1 MPWPNSRKSDLM
13 KKAALLLFLLLAA
26 AVISAHAETI
36 SPILPPSPAVAP
48 RPTPT
53 AGPLLMTVSLYFE
66 NAGLLVPET
75 AQIPLGDLLE
85 NRVKE
90 AVNRLIAGP
99 ATMPLSA
106 TLPKTAALRRVFTG
120 VDRNLY
126 LDFEMNI
133 TAQHPGGITGEIIS
147 VASICKT
154 VMANFNA
161 DSVTILVE
169 GKEVKTLA
177 GHLDIERPITRIGC
191 EALVAYRRE

>member
-1 MPWPNSRKSDLM
+1 M
-13 KKAALLLFLLLAA
+13 KIFALLLALAA
-26 AVISAHAETI
+26 AALPARAETV
-36 SPILPPSPAVAP
+36 PPPLVPPPAATAPLPQPPAE
-48 RPTPT
+48 
-53 AGPLLMTVSLYFE
+53 PLLMTVSLYFE
-66 NAGLLVPET
+66 NAGMLAPET

-99 ATMPLSA
+99 AAAPLTSP
-106 TLPKTAALRRVFTG
+106 LPKNAALRRVFTG

-126 LDFEMNI
+126 LDFDMNI
-133 TAQHPGGITGEIIS
+133 VTRHPGGITAEILA

-169 GKEVKTLA
+169 GKEIKTLA
-177 GHLDIERPITRIGC
+177 GHLDIERPITRMGC
-191 EALVAYRRE
+191 EALAGYRRE

>member
-1 MPWPNSRKSDLM
+1 M
-13 KKAALLLFLLLAA
+13 KKLLFLLLLSAAVPANAETVAPPLVPPPAA
-26 AVISAHAETI
+26 A
-36 SPILPPSPAVAP
+36 PLPQ
-48 RPTPT
+48 TT
-53 AGPLLMTVSLYFE
+53 GGPLLMTVSLYFE
-66 NAGLLVPET
+66 NAGLLSPET

-99 ATMPLSA
+99 ADTALAA
-106 TLPKTAALRRVFTG
+106 TLPKNAALRRVFTG

-126 LDFEMNI
+126 LDFDIDLI
-133 TAQHPGGITGEIIS
+133 TRHPGGITAEILS

-169 GKEVKTLA
+169 GKEIKTVA
-177 GHLDIERPITRIGC
+177 GHLDIERPITRPGC
-191 EALVAYRRE
+191 EALAGYRRE

>member
-1 MPWPNSRKSDLM
+1 MRKSDLM
-13 KKAALLLFLLLAA
+13 KKAALLLFLIAA
-26 AVISAHAETI
+26 AVPVHAETI
-36 SPILPPSPAVAP
+36 PPVLPPPPVAAP
-48 RPTPT
+48 PPPPTG
-53 AGPLLMTVSLYFE
+53 GPLLMTVSLYFE
-66 NAGLLVPET
+66 NAGLLAPET

-99 ATMPLSA
+99 SAAPLTA

-126 LDFEMNI
+126 LDFDMNI

-147 VASICKT
+147 TASICKT

-169 GKEVKTLA
+169 GKEIKTLA
-177 GHLDIERPITRIGC
+177 GHLDLERPITRIGC
-191 EALVAYRRE
+191 EALAGYRRD

>member
-1 MPWPNSRKSDLM
+1 M
-13 KKAALLLFLLLAA
+13 KKLVFLMLLAA
-26 AVISAHAETI
+26 SAIPVHAETI
-36 SPILPPSPAVAP
+36 LPTLPPPPVTAPPPPPAS
-48 RPTPT
+48 
-53 AGPLLMTVSLYFE
+53 GPLLMTVSLYFE
-66 NAGLLVPET
+66 NAGLLAPET
-75 AQIPLGDLLE
+75 AQIPLGELLE

-99 ATMPLSA
+99 ATAPLTA
-106 TLPKTAALRRVFTG
+106 TLPKTASLRRVFTG

-133 TAQHPGGITGEIIS
+133 TAQHPGGITAEIIS

-169 GKEVKTLA
+169 GKEIKTLA

-191 EALVAYRRE
+191 EALAGYRRE

>member
-1 MPWPNSRKSDLM
+1 M
-13 KKAALLLFLLLAA
+13 KKMAFLLLLAA
-26 AVISAHAETI
+26 AALPVHAETI
-36 SPILPPSPAVAP
+36 LPILPPPPVTAPPPPPAS
-48 RPTPT
+48 
-53 AGPLLMTVSLYFE
+53 GPLLMTVSLYFE
-66 NAGLLVPET
+66 NAGLLVPEA
-75 AQIPLGDLLE
+75 AQIPLGELLE

-99 ATMPLSA
+99 ATAPLTA
-106 TLPKTAALRRVFTG
+106 TLPKTASLRRVFTG

-133 TAQHPGGITGEIIS
+133 TAQHPGGITAEIIS

-169 GKEVKTLA
+169 GKEIKTLA

-191 EALVAYRRE
+191 EALAGYRRE